1 MSYRGSLQQ
10 CLTYLGDC
18 WKVKDIQFLSII
30 CHPRAKYYS
39 VCTDEQ
45 LESPQY
51 APDTGDVRLVFRGTR
66 RELAVFMDHPQQDL
80 FREKL
85 RELPQDDRQDREQS
99 DSDDSARP
107 TGSTDSETG

>member
-18 WKVKDIQFLSII
+18 WAHKDIPFLSII

-51 APDTGDVRLVFRGTR
+51 APDTGEVRLVFRGSR
-66 RELAVFMDHPQQDL
+66 RELSVFMNHPQQDL
-80 FREKL
+80 FKEKL
-85 RELPQDDRQDREQS
+85 REPVQDDRQDRQQSNS
-99 DSDDSARP
+99 DSTAGP
-107 TGSTDSETG
+107 TDETVN